1 MTTTTSSRIELRD
14 RRRRRREESER
25 QILDAAEGLLRERPY
40 RDLTVDDVMAAAGQS
55 RTAFYR
61 HFKDRQ
67 DLVTRLLGD
76 LAAELFET
84 ASSWLAGS
92 GDPLVEGRQATAR
105 LVDAWAPHGPLLR
118 AIAEAASHDD
128 EVERVYRGL
137 VQAFVDA
144 TVDRL
149 RRDVAAGRAVVPDIP
164 ETASALCWMT
174 ERYLTMQFGRPGS
187 GDPAN
192 AAEVLHAIWMR
203 AVYRLDPTT

>member
-1 MTTTTSSRIELRD
+1 VATSSRIQLRD

-67 DLVTRLLGD
+67 DLVIRLLGD
-76 LAAELFET
+76 LAAELYET

-92 GDPLVEGRQATAR
+92 GDPLVEGREATAR
-105 LVDAWAPHGPLLR
+105 LVGAWAQHGPLLR

-128 EVERVYRGL
+128 EVERVYLGL
-137 VQAFVDA
+137 VQVFVDA
-144 TVDRL
+144 ATERL
-149 RRDVAAGRAVVPDIP
+149 QRDVAAGRAVVPDVR
-164 ETASALCWMT
+164 ETAMALCWMT
-174 ERYLTMQFGRPGS
+174 ERYLTIHFGRPGS
-187 GDPAN
+187 GDPAS
-192 AAEVLHAIWMR
+192 ATEVLHAIWMR
-203 AVYRLDPTT
+203 AVYRRDPIT